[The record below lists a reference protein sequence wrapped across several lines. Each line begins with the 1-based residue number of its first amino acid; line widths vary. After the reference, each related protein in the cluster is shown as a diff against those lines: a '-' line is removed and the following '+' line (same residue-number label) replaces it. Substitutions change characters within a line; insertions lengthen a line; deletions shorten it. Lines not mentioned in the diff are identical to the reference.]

1 MWLFSQHCQLKVPRS
16 MTSLEQWTESITR
29 SWVPNTLLH
38 QSEATAVFMTL
49 TCAVHPLGVGMSPW
63 PSRQGALGKELVDW
77 FITHQFSEPE
87 PVRLSMRGSVFFF
100 IMKWG
105 LTCFLP
111 SILHSGTRHF
121 YSKVNLTQ
129 ITSLFPPVRRLHVA
143 PRVKPTSCN
152 TIWNG
157 PCSPFLCSCPTP
169 HMLFDADLLTWNSL
183 CAVLSLHIF
192 LFVSPYNLYGFASSS
207 FCLCFSYLNWML
219 FLPECFPWAP
229 NLIKCFL
236 YVSL

>member
-1 MWLFSQHCQLKVPRS
+1 MNLSQSDYLWGGQYFFYHEMRSDMLLATPFS
-16 MTSLEQWTESITR
+16 
-29 SWVPNTLLH
+29 TL
-38 QSEATAVFMTL
+38 
-49 TCAVHPLGVGMSPW
+49 
-63 PSRQGALGKELVDW
+63 
-77 FITHQFSEPE
+77 EPE
-87 PVRLSMRGSVFFF
+87 
-100 IMKWG
+100 
-105 LTCFLP
+105 
-111 SILHSGTRHF
+111 HF

-129 ITSLFPPVRRLHVA
+129 ILLLFPPVRRLHVA

-169 HMLFDADLLTWNSL
+169 PYALWCRLTDLKFFT
-183 CAVLSLHIF
+183 CCTLSPHLS
-192 LFVSPYNLYGFASSS
+192 FVSPYNLYGFASSS

-219 FLPECFPWAP
+219 FLPEYFPWAP

>member
-169 HMLFDADLLTWNSL
+169 PICSL
-183 CAVLSLHIF
+183 MQTYWLEILYVLCSLSTSFFLSLLIICMVLPPLHFAYVF
-192 LFVSPYNLYGFASSS
+192 LISTGCYS
-207 FCLCFSYLNWML
+207 FQNA
-219 FLPECFPWAP
+219 FPGP
-229 NLIKCFL
+229 QI
-236 YVSL
+236 